1 MAKKGLIQKKPE
13 GAPGYILGFVVL
25 GLVLVIGSLAVVLG
39 GTISGEGLS
48 AANSGVGIG
57 LLVLGMGLAAIGG
70 IMSRKYV
77 VPERKK

>member
-1 MAKKGLIQKKPE
+1 MAKKGLKISKKPE
-13 GAPGYILGFVVL
+13 GAPSYILGFVVL

-48 AANSGVGIG
+48 AANAGIGIG
-57 LLVLGMGLAAIGG
+57 LLVVGMGLAAIGG

-77 VPERKK
+77 TPSK